1 MTVAIAIHLAAAVA
15 AFGIGS
21 VVLLQPKG
29 TPMHKA
35 FGRAWVGLVAVAAI
49 SSFWILEI
57 RQGAGFSFIHALSA
71 WTLFA
76 AAVAV
81 LAIRRGRVR
90 THAGWMIGTFVGL
103 VAAGAGTLAPGRMLP
118 EMLFG

>member
-1 MTVAIAIHLAAAVA
+1 MTAAIAIHLAAAVTA
-15 AFGIGS
+15 LGIGS
-21 VVLLQPKG
+21 SVLLRAKG
-29 TPMHKA
+29 TPTHKA
-35 FGRAWVGLVAVAAI
+35 FGRAWVGLIAVASI

-57 RQGAGFSFIHALSA
+57 RDGAGFSIIHALSA

-90 THAGWMIGTFVGL
+90 AHAGWMIGTFVGL
-103 VAAGAGTLAPGRMLP
+103 VAAGAGTLLPGRMLS
-118 EMLFG
+118 ETLFG

>member
-21 VVLLQPKG
+21 IVLLRAKG

-35 FGRAWVGLVAVAAI
+35 FGRAWVGLVAVASI

-57 RQGAGFSFIHALSA
+57 RGGAGFSFIHGLSV

-103 VAAGAGTLAPGRMLP
+103 VAAGAGALAPGRLLP
-118 EMLFG
+118 GMLFG